1 MFYRF
6 QKKKKNELLDTS
18 YILVLS
24 ELTPF
29 SENSIA
35 IPMDQS
41 LLNSNLE
48 YYTRLTWRTNLF
60 RLRKKM

>member
-48 YYTRLTWRTNLF
+48 Y
-60 RLRKKM
+60 